1 MTVDEIKTAEQFL
14 LVEYEKLQ
22 EENDS
27 LQVQVKSLADEL
39 DALKGQPD
47 SVDQDENPVERHVSM
62 WKLDEPIEMA
72 YLDVASC
79 YNMRNSD
86 HPLKLTADEIREHL
100 GNGTV
105 REIVG
110 MRCGYSA
117 LPLVYVDI
125 RVLPYTLRFGKYR
138 FGLDANRWNGK
149 SPNVSVYEC
158 LEDSELRVNAYF
170 PAEREQELFE
180 YGLECMRKQLEE
192 HLEWLEKEGKSG
204 KWWEAQE

>member
-1 MTVDEIKTAEQFL
+1 MDEIKTAEQFL
-14 LVEYEKLQ
+14 LSEYEKLQ
-22 EENDS
+22 QENDS
-27 LQVQVKSLADEL
+27 LQARMKSLADEL

-62 WKLDEPIEMA
+62 WKLDEPIELA
-72 YLDVASC
+72 YLDVVSC
-79 YNMRNSD
+79 YNMCNSN

-105 REIVG
+105 REIAG

-117 LPLVYVDI
+117 SPLVHVDI
-125 RVLPYTLRFGKYR
+125 HISPYTLRLGRYR
-138 FGLDANRWNGK
+138 FGLDANRWDGK
-149 SPNVSVYEC
+149 SLNVSVYEC

-180 YGLECMRKQLEE
+180 FGLECMKEQLEK